1 MEYQGIADILK
12 ILGNDTRLS
21 MIAILLLKNSNVGE
35 FSEIFDISQPCIS
48 HHLRILKNADLITE
62 NRKGLWNVYS
72 INSQNIYF
80 PLVKDILSYF
90 PSQEEKLDWLERQ
103 DCELFTINK
112 NHI

>member
-1 MEYQGIADILK
+1 M
-12 ILGNDTRLS
+12 
-21 MIAILLLKNSNVGE
+21 
-35 FSEIFDISQPCIS
+35 SQPAIS

-103 DCELFTINK
+103 GLRIIYD
-112 NHI
+112 